1 MGLATRGGDRRKRK
15 GRGNRK
21 GKWRQSG
28 QGKTSCA
35 TSGINLKR
43 GERRL
48 GAVLW
53 SKGLSCVTLTD
64 VDAYKGG
71 GRRANIKEA
80 NSPKLLELN
89 GGDLQVHLVKE
100 FIRQD

>member
-1 MGLATRGGDRRKRK
+1 M
-15 GRGNRK
+15 
-21 GKWRQSG
+21 
-28 QGKTSCA
+28 
-35 TSGINLKR
+35 
-43 GERRL
+43 
-48 GAVLW
+48 LW

-64 VDAYKGG
+64 VDAYKGE

-89 GGDLQVHLVKE
+89 SGLRGEDLQVHLVKK